1 MGWEQ
6 LGQARYG
13 WAAAT
18 VGVVVVV
25 GVAAGWRRFRRRP
38 DAAELERL
46 RRSRVNQV
54 GRLTGGEIVDILDD
68 LPAATPSDA
77 APRVLVY
84 RYKVRGVQYE
94 ASQDIAPL
102 LAGIHPRA
110 CLPGLPAE
118 IKFDPANPGNSIVLC
133 ETWSGLR

>member
-6 LGQARYG
+6 LEQARYG
-13 WAAAT
+13 FAAAT
-18 VGVVVVV
+18 VGILA
-25 GVAAGWRRFRRRP
+25 GVAVATTWRRWRRRP
-38 DAAELERL
+38 DATEVERL

-68 LPAATPSDA
+68 LPAPAPGTAS
-77 APRVLVY
+77 PRVLVY
-84 RYKVRGVQYE
+84 RYKVRGVEYE
-94 ASQDIAPL
+94 ASQDIGPL
-102 LAGIHPRA
+102 LRGIHPRA

>member
-6 LGQARYG
+6 IEHVRYG
-13 WAAAT
+13 WVAAT
-18 VGVVVVV
+18 AGVI
-25 GVAAGWRRFRRRP
+25 VAAGIAASWRHLRRRP
-38 DAAELERL
+38 DPAELERL

-68 LPAATPSDA
+68 VPVATPSSA

-84 RYKVRGVQYE
+84 RYTVRGVEYE
-94 ASQDIAPL
+94 ASQDIGPL
-102 LAGIHPRA
+102 MARIQPRA

>member
-6 LGQARYG
+6 LEHARYG

-18 VGVVVVV
+18 IGALAA
-25 GVAAGWRRFRRRP
+25 VAVATSWRRFRHRP
-38 DAAELERL
+38 DATEVERL
-46 RRSRVNQV
+46 RRSRVNEV

-68 LPAATPSDA
+68 VPAVSPGSA

-84 RYKVRGVQYE
+84 RYTVRGVEYE
-94 ASQDIAPL
+94 ASQDIGPL
-102 LAGIHPRA
+102 LARIHPRA

-118 IKFDPANPGNSIVLC
+118 IKFDPSNPGNSIVLC

>member
-1 MGWEQ
+1 MSWEQ

-13 WAAAT
+13 WAAAAMA
-18 VGVVVVV
+18 GVAVVA
-25 GVAAGWRRFRRRP
+25 VAAGWRRWRRRP

-54 GRLTGGEIVDILDD
+54 GRLTGGEIVDIVDD
-68 LPAATPSDA
+68 LAPSQGGT

-84 RYKVRGVQYE
+84 RYKVRGVEYE
-94 ASQDIAPL
+94 ASQDITLWLGQARP
-102 LAGIHPRA
+102 AA

-118 IKFDPANPGNSIVLC
+118 IKFDPANPGNSIVWC